1 MPIINSVTAGRG
13 TKPPQLYETEVVPT
27 SFPTIVEP
35 PEEADGWSKVTVLA
49 PDNLEAGNIRKGV
62 TIAGVEGIYEQ
73 IPNLQKDKHVKPE
86 AFPLDVQAD
95 AGYAGLENAV
105 IETPDNLE
113 AENIKNGV
121 TIAGVEGTYSLGN
134 IPEIL
139 SYRVPDKKSVLAWTL
154 PRFELDI
161 DEAIDFFYSKQIPTS
176 AFQGARL
183 SKIIFH
189 GRLDSLDPD
198 ALSKISSNTEQL
210 TVTPL
215 EIEGLD
221 TGTFHNAYTV
231 VQDLFRRC
239 AFRNLP
245 VITVNNGYNDGFL
258 EYCRFI
264 EHELVIPEG
273 IEYLFSRVLTDISFT
288 DGKSGTIVFP
298 STLKRT
304 DSWCGIVYKSSSAV
318 LNKLVVKATTPPEVR
333 AYASSYY
340 GYESITVPK
349 GTLEAYKAA
358 TNWSVYA
365 DVMQEAE
372 E

>member
-121 TIAGVEGTYSLGN
+121 TIAGVEGTYTGDPLNTLFNQLARGT
-134 IPEIL
+134 IT
-139 SYRVPDKKSVLAWTL
+139 SVTASDLEGVTKLRPYFFFRCTGLTSATL
-154 PRFELDI
+154 PDTITRIGQYAFYGVTGIKDFEMPDSVTEVG
-161 DEAIDFFYSKQIPTS
+161 EACFIDFECDTFKLSNNLKSIPNYM
-176 AFQGARL
+176 FQ
-183 SKIIFH
+183 
-189 GRLDSLDPD
+189 D
-198 ALSKISSNTEQL
+198 AWISSQVLSVPASVEN
-210 TVTPL
+210 
-215 EIEGLD
+215 ISGFYNFD
-221 TGTFHNAYTV
+221 FN
-231 VQDLFRRC
+231 F
-239 AFRNLP
+239 FKLP
-245 VITVNNGYNDGFL
+245 VNVKMNSPEPPVL
-258 EYCRFI
+258 EQT
-264 EHELVIPEG
+264 
-273 IEYLFSRVLTDISFT
+273 FSVFT
-288 DGKSGTIVFP
+288 SKSI
-298 STLKRT
+298 
-304 DSWCGIVYKSSSAV
+304 I
-318 LNKLVVKATTPPEVR
+318 
-333 AYASSYY
+333 
-340 GYESITVPK
+340 IVPK
-349 GTLEAYKAA
+349 GSLDAYKTA
-358 TNWSVYA
+358 TNWTAYA
-365 DVMQEAE
+365 DQMQEAE

>member
-121 TIAGVEGTYSLGN
+121 TIAGVEGTYTGAGDAKFAAYLNGTLTEVTASDWGDATSVPIN
-134 IPEIL
+134 IL
-139 SYRVPDKKSVLAWTL
+139 SYSSKLKKVVMSDRITSVGAMFCHWCSVLTEVILSSSLEKVGESFLSGCKIAELEL
-154 PRFELDI
+154 PDSLKTIGEEFLADNRLTELT
-161 DEAIDFFYSKQIPTS
+161 IPAKVTS
-176 AFQGARL
+176 IGSYFMWYNKGL
-183 SKIIFH
+183 SKVMMK
-189 GRLDSLDPD
+189 P
-198 ALSKISSNTEQL
+198 
-210 TVTPL
+210 
-215 EIEGLD
+215 
-221 TGTFHNAYTV
+221 
-231 VQDLFRRC
+231 
-239 AFRNLP
+239 
-245 VITVNNGYNDGFL
+245 
-258 EYCRFI
+258 
-264 EHELVIPEG
+264 
-273 IEYLFSRVLTDISFT
+273 
-288 DGKSGTIVFP
+288 
-298 STLKRT
+298 
-304 DSWCGIVYKSSSAV
+304 
-318 LNKLVVKATTPPEVR
+318 TTPPTLGSNAFENG
-333 AYASSYY
+333 SS
-340 GYESITVPK
+340 SLVITVPK
-349 GTLEAYKAA
+349 GSLDAYKTA
-358 TNWSVYA
+358 TNWAAFA
-365 DVMQEAE
+365 DRMQEAE

>member
-121 TIAGVEGTYSLGN
+121 TIAGVEGTYTGDPLNTLFNQLARGT
-134 IPEIL
+134 IT
-139 SYRVPDKKSVLAWTL
+139 SVTASDLEGATNLRPYFFFRCTGLTSATL
-154 PRFELDI
+154 PDTITKIGQYAFYGVTGIKDFEMPDSVT
-161 DEAIDFFYSKQIPTS
+161 EVGAGCFIDFECDTFKLSNNLKSIPS
-176 AFQGARL
+176 YMFQ
-183 SKIIFH
+183 
-189 GRLDSLDPD
+189 D
-198 ALSKISSNTEQL
+198 AWISSQVLSVPASVENISGFYNFDFDYL
-210 TVTPL
+210 K
-215 EIEGLD
+215 
-221 TGTFHNAYTV
+221 
-231 VQDLFRRC
+231 
-239 AFRNLP
+239 LP
-245 VITVNNGYNDGFL
+245 VNVKMNSPEPPVLGYTSSVFA
-258 EYCRFI
+258 
-264 EHELVIPEG
+264 
-273 IEYLFSRVLTDISFT
+273 S
-288 DGKSGTIVFP
+288 KSI
-298 STLKRT
+298 
-304 DSWCGIVYKSSSAV
+304 I
-318 LNKLVVKATTPPEVR
+318 
-333 AYASSYY
+333 
-340 GYESITVPK
+340 IVPK
-349 GTLEAYKAA
+349 GSLDAYKTA
-358 TNWSVYA
+358 TNWTAFA
-365 DVMQEAE
+365 DQMQEAE

>member
-121 TIAGVEGTYSLGN
+121 TIAGVEGTYTGAGDAKFTAYLNGTITEVTASDWGDATRILDQTLVRRSTLKTLVMSDRITYVGFSFCADCRGLETIHVSASLTYADFDFLRYTG
-134 IPEIL
+134 IKSIELPE
-139 SYRVPDKKSVLAWTL
+139 TL
-154 PRFELDI
+154 
-161 DEAIDFFYSKQIPTS
+161 
-176 AFQGARL
+176 
-183 SKIIFH
+183 KII
-189 GRLDSLDPD
+189 S
-198 ALSKISSNTEQL
+198 
-210 TVTPL
+210 
-215 EIEGLD
+215 
-221 TGTFHNAYTV
+221 
-231 VQDLFRRC
+231 
-239 AFRNLP
+239 
-245 VITVNNGYNDGFL
+245 DGFL
-258 EYCRFI
+258 TGCSS
-264 EHELVIPEG
+264 L
-273 IEYLFSRVLTDISFT
+273 
-288 DGKSGTIVFP
+288 
-298 STLKRT
+298 
-304 DSWCGIVYKSSSAV
+304 SSAV
-318 LNKLVVKATTPPEVR
+318 TIPAKVTRMGSNFMTYCSKLPELVMKPTTPPSLGI
-333 AYASSYY
+333 YGLTGTPSSLV
-340 GYESITVPK
+340 ITVPK
-349 GTLEAYKAA
+349 GSLDAYKTA
-358 TNWSVYA
+358 TNWAAFA
-365 DVMQEAE
+365 DRMREAE

>member
-121 TIAGVEGTYSLGN
+121 TIAGVEGTYTGAGDAKFTAYLNGTITEVTASDWGDATSVDGYTLYNRWMLKKVVMSDRIASVSEMFCSHCSALEMVHVSASLTTVGFGF
-134 IPEIL
+134 L
-139 SYRVPDKKSVLAWTL
+139 SYTNIESIELPETLETIGNNFLLAC
-154 PRFELDI
+154 
-161 DEAIDFFYSKQIPTS
+161 
-176 AFQGARL
+176 FQL
-183 SKIIFH
+183 
-189 GRLDSLDPD
+189 
-198 ALSKISSNTEQL
+198 
-210 TVTPL
+210 
-215 EIEGLD
+215 
-221 TGTFHNAYTV
+221 
-231 VQDLFRRC
+231 
-239 AFRNLP
+239 
-245 VITVNNGYNDGFL
+245 
-258 EYCRFI
+258 
-264 EHELVIPEG
+264 
-273 IEYLFSRVLTDISFT
+273 
-288 DGKSGTIVFP
+288 
-298 STLKRT
+298 
-304 DSWCGIVYKSSSAV
+304 SSAV
-318 LNKLVVKATTPPEVR
+318 TIPAKVTSIGANFLSVDNKIPELVMKPTTPPTLGYN
-333 AYASSYY
+333 AFYNTSS
-340 GYESITVPK
+340 SLVITVPK
-349 GTLEAYKAA
+349 GSLDAYKTA
-358 TNWSVYA
+358 TNWSTYA
-365 DVMQEAE
+365 DRMQEAE